1 MHHCTAPAG
10 GTGSLSSRPVCLLP
24 GTPVG
29 LIDSLAHGERIFS
42 YHTVFISSFFRL
54 HSLICF
60 WRNICFLHC
69 VAIAWWQNKESER
82 ALIQGEGRLAGKGKA
97 AWPCKDRVQ
106 SYEMICEALPR
117 RAEASGCSL
126 CLCND
131 DKHQAAWAALAA
143 HESPSGMKRSILQA
157 GDL

>member
-69 VAIAWWQNKESER
+69 VAVGWWQNKESER
-82 ALIQGEGRLAGKGKA
+82 ASAYSGRGEAGRQGESCLALQG
-97 AWPCKDRVQ
+97 Q
-106 SYEMICEALPR
+106 STEL
-117 RAEASGCSL
+117 
-126 CLCND
+126 
-131 DKHQAAWAALAA
+131 
-143 HESPSGMKRSILQA
+143 
-157 GDL
+157 